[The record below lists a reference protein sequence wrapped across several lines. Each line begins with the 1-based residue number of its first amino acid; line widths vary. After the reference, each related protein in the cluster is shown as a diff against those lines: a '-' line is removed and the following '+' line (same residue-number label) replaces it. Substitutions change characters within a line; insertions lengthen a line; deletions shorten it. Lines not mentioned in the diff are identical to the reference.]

1 VTRGYPALAVALG
14 LVGFAAVEGAGRA
27 RGLITALTP
36 YLWLDA
42 TASALATL
50 LLALAFAPAFR
61 RARRW
66 SLPFAVVAFVVAF
79 APLAAVL
86 GAAAAVTL
94 DGLWGSAASV
104 RGAFITT
111 PVNLIYDLVLN
122 LGAVALPLG
131 IGAASLLAWRTRMA
145 S

>member
-1 VTRGYPALAVALG
+1 MRSGYPALALALG
-14 LVGFAAVEGAGRA
+14 VVGFAAVEGASRA
-27 RGLITALTP
+27 QGLVTALTP

-42 TASALATL
+42 AVYGLTTL
-50 LLALAFAPAFR
+50 LLALAFAAAFR

-66 SLPFAVVAFVVAF
+66 TLPIAVMAFVLAF

-86 GAAAAVTL
+86 GATAALTI
-94 DGLWGSAASV
+94 DGLWASAGDV

-111 PVNLIYDLVLN
+111 PVNLVYDLVL
-122 LGAVALPLG
+122 GIGVVAAPLG
-131 IGAASLLAWRTRMA
+131 IATASLLAWRARVA